1 MGARHTRELEDLS
14 PVTSPPWSLFSLK
27 GEEEMLGLEEG
38 KGKIGEGN
46 KKILVVCKESF
57 KEKVFLWKNILVEKY
72 IFLGK
77 LSLWIVFL
85 GKSILAEKKKSFLG
99 GKTRLIAVSVF
110 PEKTQPVL
118 WENPLPDC
126 VKTSIYVFSSFVIF
140 FKYFIL

>member
-1 MGARHTRELEDLS
+1 
-14 PVTSPPWSLFSLK
+14 
-27 GEEEMLGLEEG
+27 MLGLEEG
-38 KGKIGEGN
+38 KGKIGEGH

-72 IFLGK
+72 I
-77 LSLWIVFL
+77 SLWIVFL
-85 GKSILAEKKKSFLG
+85 GESILAEKKNVKKKSSS

-118 WENPLPDC
+118 WEKTLPDC

-140 FKYFIL
+140 FKYFIHSFIMKEMQKKTQD